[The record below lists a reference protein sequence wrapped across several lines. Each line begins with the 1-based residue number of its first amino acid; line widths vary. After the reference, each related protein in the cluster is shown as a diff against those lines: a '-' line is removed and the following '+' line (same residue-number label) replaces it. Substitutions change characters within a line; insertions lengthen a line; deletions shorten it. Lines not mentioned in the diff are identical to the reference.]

1 MDADTQFLNLLDP
14 TDIKGTP
21 HSNLLNNIKN
31 LGVTDDLTTIQ
42 PAQDSIKVS
51 TVPKGAAEGVIA
63 FKNYTDDAT
72 GKNFTKIHYQP
83 FIGDTATVVKTS
95 LNDKQIY
102 VFGDDYPLGKLEKKI
117 ATAAITQ
124 KIRNLPRGTDQQV
137 NGVTELTDKD
147 MLRTTDPLN
156 PGQVSTPFSVQFG
169 AGGNRRKKGGSRRKR
184 KTAKRLKLRRQRK

>member
-63 FKNYTDDAT
+63 FKNYTNEQ

-83 FIGDTATVVKTS
+83 FDSEGIAKVAKTS

-124 KIRNLPRGTDQQV
+124 KIRNLPSI
-137 NGVTELTDKD
+137 TELRTDD
-147 MLRTTDPLN
+147 MLRKVEGSEVKN
-156 PGQVSTPFSVQFG
+156 AFG
-169 AGGNRRKKGGSRRKR
+169 LVGFAGGNRRKKGGSRRKR